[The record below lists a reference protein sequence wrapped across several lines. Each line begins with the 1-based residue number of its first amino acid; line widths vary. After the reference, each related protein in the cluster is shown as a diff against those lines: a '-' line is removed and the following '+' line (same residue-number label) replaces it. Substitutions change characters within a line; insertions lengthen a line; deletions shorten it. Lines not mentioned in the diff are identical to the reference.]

1 MKFFYYLKLAYQ
13 KKTKFKLFP
22 PKKSE
27 LIIFDHGE
35 DQLNFLKFNKYSIY
49 FNRGEEINL
58 FILLSTIFKDGF
70 SNLID
75 NYRLNYLKF
84 VKAKFIITYRCDNKN
99 FYELKKKIN
108 GVRTILIQWGKTT
121 KEYLRHFITNKSNF
135 SIDEMYLLGDETA
148 RIFSENIKGKSFGI
162 GSIANNRIDLKQNKV
177 VKNSLIFVSQAKG
190 HRIFPEI
197 EKKIIKFLKSYCL
210 KNNLKLCI
218 STRVLSTDIKGKKY
232 YSDILGDSGWE
243 YFPRNRLD
251 SAGDY
256 EHYLKVLLSE
266 YVVCIDSTLGYEAL
280 SRKKKV
286 VFFPLG
292 SFSPEWCKKN
302 YIVNLEKNI
311 FWIPTR
317 FGYPLDLDREG
328 SFWLSDYDERK
339 MEKKLNFLRDTNQ
352 VDWETCL
359 KNLGLEKIIRFD
371 FKNKTLINNLNKMG
385 LPLKEDDLIR

>member
-292 SFSPEWCKKN
+292 
-302 YIVNLEKNI
+302 
-311 FWIPTR
+311 
-317 FGYPLDLDREG
+317 
-328 SFWLSDYDERK
+328 
-339 MEKKLNFLRDTNQ
+339 
-352 VDWETCL
+352 
-359 KNLGLEKIIRFD
+359 
-371 FKNKTLINNLNKMG
+371 
-385 LPLKEDDLIR
+385 